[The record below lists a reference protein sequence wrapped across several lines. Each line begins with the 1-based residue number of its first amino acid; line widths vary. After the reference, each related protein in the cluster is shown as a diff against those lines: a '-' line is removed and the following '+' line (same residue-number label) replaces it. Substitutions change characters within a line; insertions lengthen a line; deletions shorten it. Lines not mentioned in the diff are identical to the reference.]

1 MCARLAIFSRTMLAT
16 VHRDRPSMP
25 SGLIVL
31 SVVATFVVRQEHIVI
46 LDRAPPMRR
55 GILAGPGRS
64 IGGPAPC
71 WGGATL
77 LSFVHGDRHMVEVRG
92 GGGGRRSA
100 GFFSIPQF
108 DIRHQPL
115 LMNSLREARIWDQK

>member
-55 GILAGPGRS
+55 GILAGPGLFHRRAS
-64 IGGPAPC
+64 AM
-71 WGGATL
+71 L
-77 LSFVHGDRHMVEVRG
+77 G
-92 GGGGRRSA
+92 GG
-100 GFFSIPQF
+100 
-108 DIRHQPL
+108 DPL
-115 LMNSLREARIWDQK
+115 VLCPR